1 MAKEKK
7 TTFLLTWPICN
18 VLYIYINEFLV
29 GENAQPRQNIPRRM
43 RKEKVFDPARLLMLL
58 LRIETTSGAFQSE
71 REREPPL
78 LATFVVV
85 YIFDLETVDI

>member
-1 MAKEKK
+1 MHSPGRISP
-7 TTFLLTWPICN
+7 F
-18 VLYIYINEFLV
+18 EF
-29 GENAQPRQNIPRRM
+29 PRRM